1 MKQKMMG
8 FSQKTIG
15 IIDSNARN
23 TKIHID
29 RIIQNDKDAET
40 LIELTNTY
48 F

>member
-1 MKQKMMG
+1 MG

-15 IIDSNARN
+15 IIDSTTRN

-29 RIIQNDKDAET
+29 RIIQNDRDAET
-40 LIELTNTY
+40 LIELIKTY